1 MIELGRIEAPTL
13 MVWGDADGLVSRD
26 MQEHLARA
34 IPDAELLVYHG
45 VGHTPRWDDPVRFS
59 SDLAT
64 FARRVATNRR

>member
-1 MIELGRIEAPTL
+1 
-13 MVWGDADGLVSRD
+13 

-34 IPDAELLVYHG
+34 IPDAELLVHHG